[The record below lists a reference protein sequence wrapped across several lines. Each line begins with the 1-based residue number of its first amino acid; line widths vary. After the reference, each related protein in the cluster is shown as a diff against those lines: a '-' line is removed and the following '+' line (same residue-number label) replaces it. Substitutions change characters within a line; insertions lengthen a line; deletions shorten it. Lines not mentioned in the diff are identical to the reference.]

1 MDTQC
6 VIKENKYCILY
17 LKKNKVGQVRS
28 RNSCINKIIA
38 VVKLRVVYIYV

>member
-17 LKKNKVGQVRS
+17 LKKIKLVRLGHAIPVS
-28 RNSCINKIIA
+28 I
-38 VVKLRVVYIYV
+38 KLLPL